1 MTQYIGSEH
10 PLGPD
15 MQTAAMRMLAST
27 G

>member
-10 PLGPD
+10 PLGN
-15 MQTAAMRMLAST
+15 MMHTAAMRML